1 MKIKNFL
8 SRIYLFFLMLFSYNP
23 IKPAVE
29 NFETFS
35 PNGKRQSIAKGVER
49 NTKRAFDRAM
59 GFESFDDLEGEN
71 LEGLE
76 DYEEMEEAYENLRK
90 AGHPSPNKAM
100 SKKYGRKWM
109 GTKRSPSTLVGKSA
123 QGADATVTV
132 TAVRQ
137 SFNIPAD
144 LPIQLFN
151 VIDNY
156 ADNSVLRRYLPA
168 GVTLSLSNT
177 DATRTNW
184 IFQFT
189 QGNLVDNVIVSCSE
203 VSYNK
208 LQLATQS
215 DLFKV
220 GRTLYKI
227 SDENQQQAFSGKFII
242 VSQSLFG
249 FGKEN
254 PLTLT
259 SYIKPN
265 NFRKDSVVISQA
277 FDIDKQSGVIM
288 TLPYVA
294 GASPTYKFSIN
305 LGISVSV
312 FQQWNK
318 KALYN

>member
-1 MKIKNFL
+1 MKKFL
-8 SRIYLFFLMLFSYNP
+8 NRLYLFACMFFSYNP
-23 IKPAVE
+23 IKPTLE
-29 NFETFS
+29 HFETFT
-35 PNGKRQSIAKGVER
+35 PTGKRASITKNVER
-49 NTKRAFDRAM
+49 NTQRAFSRAM
-59 GFESFDDLEGEN
+59 GFESFDDYEN
-71 LEGLE
+71 ENIE
-76 DYEEMEEAYENLRK
+76 DYDDYESLENDYENLRR
-90 AGHPSPNKAM
+90 AGHPNPNSAM
-100 SKKYGRKWM
+100 KKKHGNKWM
-109 GTKRSPSTLVGKSA
+109 GTKRSGKTLVGKSA

-137 SFNIPAD
+137 SFNIQTD

-151 VIDNY
+151 VVDNY
-156 ADNSVLRRYLPA
+156 SDNSVLRRYLPV
-168 GVTLSLSNT
+168 GVSLTFSNT

-184 IFQFT
+184 LFTFT
-189 QGNLVDNVIVSCSE
+189 QGALVDTVIVSCSE

-215 DLFKV
+215 DLFKI
-220 GRTLYKI
+220 GRILYKI
-227 SDENQQQAFSGKFII
+227 SDENQQQAFSGKFIV

-259 SYIKPN
+259 NYIKPS

-277 FDIDKQSGVIM
+277 LDIDKQSGVIM
-288 TLPYVA
+288 TIPYVA
-294 GASPTYKFSIN
+294 GAGVGYKFGIT

-318 KALYN
+318 QKLY